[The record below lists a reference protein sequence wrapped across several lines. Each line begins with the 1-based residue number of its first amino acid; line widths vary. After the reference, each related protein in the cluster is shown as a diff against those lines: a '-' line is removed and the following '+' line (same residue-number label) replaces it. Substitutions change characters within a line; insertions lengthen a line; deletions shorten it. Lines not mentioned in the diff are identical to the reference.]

1 LGKID
6 LHNSFSVTIP
16 LIHTAKWR
24 FVDNCKEGKGGG
36 LQTQSIVHV
45 YIKNV
50 RLFITPYALK
60 ERGREVGGGKNKGL
74 LRDKKG

>member
-1 LGKID
+1 
-6 LHNSFSVTIP
+6 
-16 LIHTAKWR
+16 
-24 FVDNCKEGKGGG
+24 